1 MKKHLTYWAITAC
14 ILTLPLSAQAL
25 VNINIIEDGGNVTL
39 SYSGT
44 LDLTSLTRSGPNT
57 GNNAHGL
64 QTLNAPNTSAIINAF
79 ATNPADVFFYLT
91 PYSSTP
97 ADFMTIS
104 PATANLVADSF
115 SGDHFYIV
123 ANNNNGPL
131 RLHGADITGST
142 WSGTGSLTWNSSTF
156 ASLNLIP
163 GTYTWTIN
171 NAMADTI
178 TLNVGAAAVP
188 EPSTALPLLSLMVG
202 IAWVRKRKK

>member
-44 LDLTSLTRSGPNT
+44 LDLTSLTRTGPFP
-57 GNNAHGL
+57 GQDAHGI
-64 QTLNAPNTSAIINAF
+64 QIQNVPNTSGIINVF
-79 ATNPADVFFYLT
+79 ATNPSDVFFFST

-97 ADFMTIS
+97 ADFMTI
-104 PATANLVADSF
+104 PPVGAFFDADSF
-115 SGDHFYIV
+115 SGDHFYIL
-123 ANNNNGPL
+123 NRNTNSPL
-131 RLHGADITGST
+131 RLHGADFTGST